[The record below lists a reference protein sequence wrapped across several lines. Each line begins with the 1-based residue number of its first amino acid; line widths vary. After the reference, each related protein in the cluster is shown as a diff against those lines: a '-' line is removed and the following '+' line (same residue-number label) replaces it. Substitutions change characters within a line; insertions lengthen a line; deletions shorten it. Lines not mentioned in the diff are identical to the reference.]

1 MTKQKNDETL
11 CPQGFIDI
19 IEATKLLNMC
29 NNKVRDIVNSF
40 NFKTETIA
48 LDDGGFKKVYLKK
61 DLLIFKK
68 DFDEFWDNHIV
79 FSSIEKTYGKK
90 ISSMASKIEVP
101 SYYRKTSAK
110 YVASIEEL
118 ENIKNDYLNNYFLY
132 DEALDFLELNKE
144 SMTNALKEF
153 NIKPIRFIGGS
164 NKVVI
169 LKEDI
174 FTIKEKQKEFLNNAL
189 SYDYVRDTYGA
200 SIVEKNNSYKLPY
213 FARNI
218 NLFFGKTV
226 YYKKDEVEKSVKDRY
241 EKEQSFNIELD
252 TLYDT
257 YLARL
262 KSRKFNGFENRPY
275 SENKWNQYIA
285 RKLKN
290 VSGSYETSNNSV
302 NLCVRGCERL
312 FKYLDKTKGD
322 KEIYTLSTKEIN
334 FFFNSNTEQ
343 VHRLVYLFF
352 KEVARDIKLSK
363 IENKQSV
370 FDFNKLK
377 SPYKSQEKM

>member
-174 FTIKEKQKEFLNNAL
+174 FTIK
-189 SYDYVRDTYGA
+189 R
-200 SIVEKNNSYKLPY
+200 
-213 FARNI
+213 
-218 NLFFGKTV
+218 
-226 YYKKDEVEKSVKDRY
+226 
-241 EKEQSFNIELD
+241 
-252 TLYDT
+252 
-257 YLARL
+257 
-262 KSRKFNGFENRPY
+262 SRK
-275 SENKWNQYIA
+275 
-285 RKLKN
+285 
-290 VSGSYETSNNSV
+290 
-302 NLCVRGCERL
+302 
-312 FKYLDKTKGD
+312 
-322 KEIYTLSTKEIN
+322 N
-334 FFFNSNTEQ
+334 F
-343 VHRLVYLFF
+343 
-352 KEVARDIKLSK
+352 
-363 IENKQSV
+363 
-370 FDFNKLK
+370 
-377 SPYKSQEKM
+377 